1 MVFRGCIFD
10 LDGVIV
16 DTARYHFLAWKKLA
30 DKLGIPFTEEDNEEL
45 KGVSR
50 IQSLETILEMGGRQ
64 ASDAEKMEF
73 ASMKNLWF
81 VDYLKNMTRKET
93 LAGVLTFLDDLEKNG
108 IRKAIGSAS
117 KNARLALENIGL
129 IDRFDKVIDGTM
141 VSKAKPDPEVF
152 LLAAEGLGLPPEEC
166 IVFEDAVAGIA
177 AAHNGNMKCIGIGDA
192 VVLHE
197 AEAVV
202 DSLNGH
208 DWTSIQKMIH
218 K

>member
-50 IQSLETILEMGGRQ
+50 IQSLETILEMGGKQ
-64 ASDAEKMEF
+64 ASDAEKVEF

-81 VDYLKNMTRKET
+81 VNYLKNMTRKET

-141 VSKAKPDPEVF
+141 VSRAKPDPEVF

-192 VVLHE
+192 IVLHE

>member
-30 DKLGIPFTEEDNEEL
+30 DKLGIPFTEEDNEAL

-50 IQSLETILEMGGRQ
+50 IQSLETILEMGGKQ
-64 ASDAEKMEF
+64 ASDAEKVEF

-93 LAGVLTFLDDLEKNG
+93 LDGVLTFLDDLEKNG

-141 VSKAKPDPEVF
+141 VSRAKPDPEVF
-152 LLAAEGLGLPPEEC
+152 LLAAEGLGLQPEEC

-208 DWTSIQKMIH
+208 DWVSIQKMIQ